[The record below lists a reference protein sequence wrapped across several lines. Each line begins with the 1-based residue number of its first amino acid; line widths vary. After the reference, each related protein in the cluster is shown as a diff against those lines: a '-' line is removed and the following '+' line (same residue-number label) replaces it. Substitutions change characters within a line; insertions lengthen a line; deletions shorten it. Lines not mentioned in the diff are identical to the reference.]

1 MLRVVNVS
9 FLVMGILVL
18 VIGTQIILYVIGL
31 SLILTIFVIHV
42 KVNDPVIDSVPPIV
56 ILLLKFD
63 KVLKNNF
70 NGSIL

>member
-9 FLVMGILVL
+9 FPVMGILVL

-31 SLILTIFVIHV
+31 SLVLTIFVIHV